1 MKGQQEKGSIQIETS
16 TDIVRVRRK
25 VREVAT
31 TLGFSITDVAR
42 IVTAASELARNI
54 VQFAGSGV
62 MQWTVLR
69 RNKLIGI
76 QLIFVD
82 RGPGIPDVELAMKEG
97 YSSGNGLGMGLPGV
111 KKLMDEMEIKS
122 KVGKGTKIKIVKW
135 LRK

>member
-1 MKGQQEKGSIQIETS
+1 MREQEKGSIQIETS

-25 VREVAT
+25 VREIAT

-62 MQWTVLR
+62 MQWTILR
-69 RNKLIGI
+69 RNELIGI

-82 RGPGIPDVELAMKEG
+82 KGPGIPDVELAMREG

-111 KKLMDEMEIKS
+111 KKLMDEMEVKS
-122 KVGKGTKIKIVKW
+122 KIGKGTKIKIIKW

>member
-1 MKGQQEKGSIQIETS
+1 MKEQEKGSIQIETS

-25 VREVAT
+25 VREIAT

-62 MQWTVLR
+62 MQWTILR
-69 RNKLIGI
+69 RNELIGI

-82 RGPGIPDVELAMKEG
+82 KGPGIPDVELAMREG

-111 KKLMDEMEIKS
+111 KKLMDEMEVKS
-122 KVGKGTKIKIVKW
+122 KIGKGTKIKIIKW